1 MTYKIISVSLRTKI
15 LLYFN
20 IYHVTFSL
28 NIFGMEIKFVM
39 FTQTFVISTPT
50 LWFGG
55 DEDRGHTVWTV
66 PQFIQTADSEA
77 VGCIG
82 G

>member
-1 MTYKIISVSLRTKI
+1 MLKYGNCKIYKVTISQK
-15 LLYFN
+15 
-20 IYHVTFSL
+20 
-28 NIFGMEIKFVM
+28 
-39 FTQTFVISTPT
+39 QTFVISTPT

-55 DEDRGHTVWTV
+55 NENRGHTVWTV
-66 PQFIQTADSEA
+66 SQFIQTADSEA

>member
-39 FTQTFVISTPT
+39 FTQTDFCDHPPFGLVVMRTEDT
-50 LWFGG
+50 LYGLFPSLF
-55 DEDRGHTVWTV
+55 R
-66 PQFIQTADSEA
+66 QQTLKR
-77 VGCIG
+77 
-82 G
+82 